1 MTEKAL
7 TAEAELQQ
15 VKANLEAQLKNQI
28 ILQVPK

>member
-7 TAEAELQQ
+7 ATEAELQK
-15 VKANLEAQLKNQI
+15 VKANLEAQLKKQN